1 MGADS
6 YEITSQV
13 FQSFF
18 ADLTKV
24 STPPIIVDSCKS
36 IKESENRHLYDFKR
50 TRSSLLKDLSVTIF

>member
-36 IKESENRHLYDFKR
+36 IKESENRHLYDFKS
-50 TRSSLLKDLSVTIF
+50 TRLSVTIF